1 MNKARSY
8 WFSQKAT
15 KEISSVD
22 DDIKGIYD
30 DMNLGF
36 YLVAYDDIGGISYQK
51 ACDLASHICSFTRVI
66 SKHPIFW
73 STGPTFSESSFVP
86 KEESLYNSRIHIRQN
101 AVADHIHQLTRIEV
115 VSRIL

>member
-22 DDIKGIYD
+22 DDIK
-30 DMNLGF
+30 
-36 YLVAYDDIGGISYQK
+36 
-51 ACDLASHICSFTRVI
+51 ACDLSSHICSFTRVI

-73 STGPTFSESSFVP
+73 STGPTFSESPFVP